1 MLESKGH
8 TETRQT
14 KGSLDSLKARFRYL
28 LVWWSVGARL
38 AISLTLALRSGL
50 VASLNAYII

>member
-8 TETRQT
+8 TDTRQT
-14 KGSLDSLKARFRYL
+14 KGPPDFFKARFRYL

-38 AISLTLALRSGL
+38 AISLSLASRSGL
-50 VASLNAYII
+50 VSSLNAHAI

>member
-1 MLESKGH
+1 MLESNGH
-8 TETRQT
+8 TETSQT

-38 AISLTLALRSGL
+38 AISLSLALRSGL
-50 VASLNAYII
+50 VASLNAHII

>member
-14 KGSLDSLKARFRYL
+14 KGPPDFFKASFRYL

-38 AISLTLALRSGL
+38 AISLSLASRSGFM
-50 VASLNAYII
+50 ASLNAHVI